1 MKDLK
6 TILEASILADIE
18 DTIKTSDEYIN
29 VDFNKLTDAKSKE
42 EFNIL
47 YDLLRTKL
55 EKNGKKIN
63 VVKFAKGYR
72 LSRIKKDECY
82 IAFPDKHKHNM
93 KSLKI
98 ANDKTKETMV
108 IGWSE
113 TINRIHKTLD
123 FGRSINDVVSRAIYT
138 EVYQVPKEWYNDI
151 ENYMRKLRNLYFM

>member
-1 MKDLK
+1 MKGLK

-18 DTIKTSDEYIN
+18 DTIKTSDEYVN

-82 IAFPDKHKHNM
+82 IAFPDKNSM
-93 KSLKI
+93 NALQI
-98 ANDKTKETMV
+98 ANNKTQET
-108 IGWSE
+108 IAIDWSE
-113 TINRIHKTLD
+113 NTNRIHKTMR
-123 FGRSINDVVSRAIYT
+123 FGRSINDVISRAVYT
-138 EVYQVPKEWYNDI
+138 EVYLVPKEWYNDI

>member
-18 DTIKTSDEYIN
+18 DTIKTSDEYVN

-72 LSRIKKDECY
+72 LSRIKKDEYY
-82 IAFPDKHKHNM
+82 IAFPDKNSM
-93 KSLKI
+93 KALKI
-98 ANDKTKETMV
+98 ANDKTKEIMG
-108 IGWSE
+108 IIWSE
-113 TINRIHKTLD
+113 NINRIHKD
-123 FGRSINDVVSRAIYT
+123 MQFGRSISDVVSSAIYT